1 MQSNPNL
8 NKASNPGLAATP
20 ASVAKREKQADNN
33 NNKMHTQKLDTL
45 LDRLNDIILGNPQAT
60 RLAVICLLARGHLL
74 IEDIPGVGKT
84 TLAHALADLFGLP
97 FKRVQFTSD
106 LLPTDIIGMTIFD
119 MDSRKFHFKKG
130 PIFTSTLLADE
141 INRATPKTQSALLQA
156 MEEQQVSVEGKQ
168 VDLPNP
174 FFVIATQ
181 NPLEQSGTFPLPESQ
196 LDRFLMRLS
205 LGYPNDE
212 FEKRLLKMN
221 GNGANIRGK
230 RETVISPAELNALI
244 AQVDEVFV
252 SDALID
258 YLQALLSKT
267 RSSGVFVN
275 GLSPRAGL
283 QWLQAAKALALIEK
297 RDAVLPEDIKSL
309 AAYTAAHRLHCN
321 DGSSSVTE
329 LNTIIEQTEVL

>member
-1 MQSNPNL
+1 MSI
-8 NKASNPGLAATP
+8 
-20 ASVAKREKQADNN
+20 EKLEQL
-33 NNKMHTQKLDTL
+33 QQRLDQ
-45 LDRLNDIILGNPQAT
+45 IILGNPLAT
-60 RLAVICLLARGHLL
+60 KLSVICLLARGHLL

-119 MDSRKFHFKKG
+119 MDSKKFLFKKG
-130 PIFTSTLLADE
+130 PLFTSTLLADE

-156 MEEQQVSVEGKQ
+156 MEEQQVSVEGRQ
-168 VDLPNP
+168 IDLPDP

-205 LGYPNDE
+205 LGYPSAR
-212 FEKRLLKMN
+212 FEKTLLRQHSKMMSKEACDKQALFSN
-221 GNGANIRGK
+221 
-230 RETVISPAELNALI
+230 TELSNLI
-244 AQVDEVFV
+244 AAVDDIHV

-258 YLQALLSKT
+258 YLQSLLSKT
-267 RSSGVFVN
+267 RNNGKFLT

-283 QWLQAAKALALIEK
+283 QWLQAAKALAMVEK
-297 RDAVLPEDIKSL
+297 RDSVLPEDIKTL
-309 AAYTAAHRLHCN
+309 APYTAAHRLHCN
-321 DGSSSVTE
+321 DGSDTLIE
-329 LNTIIEQTEVL
+329 LAAIIEQTEIL